1 MNIFQVAINMEN
13 DLERFYREQA
23 EKNKDNELHTVF
35 TLLANEE
42 EKHAE
47 ILKKNTEKIVLD
59 LEDSDIV
66 SEVKPIFKNIADLS
80 SDIKELPSQLDAYH
94 LALEKEEESI
104 VYYGKLY
111 DEAKGDHS
119 KTVIKFL
126 LEQEKKHRNLLE
138 DLITLVKRPEE
149 WVEDAEFGLREEY

>member
-1 MNIFQVAINMEN
+1 MEN

-35 TLLANEE
+35 TLLADEE

-47 ILKKNTEKIVLD
+47 ILKKNIEKVVLD
-59 LEDSDIV
+59 LEDSNIT

-80 SDIKELPSQLDAYH
+80 SDIKDLPSQLDAYY

-104 VYYGKLY
+104 DYYGKLY
-111 DEAKGDHS
+111 NEAKSDHS